1 MMVEHVQGK
10 NAGNVMLYALSTCGW
25 CRKTRQLLDELGVAY
40 DYEYVDLTTGERR
53 TAVMD
58 EVRRWNPVQTFP
70 TIIVNGNVIIG
81 FREDEIRRSLRN
93 D

>member
-1 MMVEHVQGK
+1 MVEHVQGK